1 LQWIEISG
9 IFPAIR
15 TRIRV
20 CFAKEWSLM
29 IQRNVS
35 KFFWLL
41 ALLPLV
47 FPFSAQ
53 AEKHHHSKAAHHRV
67 EFTPDNPALRS
78 STVLVLD
85 QSDQHVVYSKNP
97 DPVHPIASITKLMT
111 AMVVMKSHQ
120 DLQETLT
127 ISDEDVDKVKFSHSH
142 LRVGV
147 SASRLDMM
155 RMALIASE
163 NRAATTL
170 GHNYPGGMGGFVQQM
185 NTLAQQLGMTNTH
198 FEDSSGLNVNN
209 VSTAHDLALL
219 VQAAFQVPLIREITT
234 TSEASFGVGY
244 RGREVAFHNTN
255 PLVAKSNWDV
265 GLSKTG
271 FINESGQCLVMQVT
285 ISGRPLVV
293 VLLDSRGKG
302 ARIAD
307 ATRLRRW
314 LEASD
319 RLGTGHQI

>member
-1 LQWIEISG
+1 MFKRSVK
-9 IFPAIR
+9 
-15 TRIRV
+15 T
-20 CFAKEWSLM
+20 S
-29 IQRNVS
+29 
-35 KFFWLL
+35 FWLL
-41 ALLPLV
+41 ALLPLTLSL
-47 FPFSAQ
+47 SARADTQ
-53 AEKHHHSKAAHHRV
+53 AKLKHHHKVSHQQRV
-67 EFTPDNPALRS
+67 DFTPSNPALRS

-85 QSDQHVVYSKNP
+85 QSDQHVIYSKNP

-111 AMVVMKSHQ
+111 AMVVMKSQQNLH
-120 DLQETLT
+120 EVLT
-127 ISDEDVDKVKFSHSH
+127 VTEDEVDKVKFSHSH

-163 NRAATTL
+163 NRAATAL
-170 GHNYPGGMGGFVQQM
+170 GNNYPGGMGAFVAQM
-185 NTLAQQLGMTNTH
+185 NALAQQLGMTNTH

-219 VQAAFQVPLIREITT
+219 VQAAFNVPLIREITT
-234 TSEASFGVGY
+234 TSEASFAVGY
-244 RGREVAFHNTN
+244 HGREVALHNTN

-285 ISGRPLVV
+285 ILGRPLVV

-307 ATRLRRW
+307 ATRLRHW
-314 LEASD
+314 LEATD
-319 RLGTGHQI
+319 KLGPSHQI